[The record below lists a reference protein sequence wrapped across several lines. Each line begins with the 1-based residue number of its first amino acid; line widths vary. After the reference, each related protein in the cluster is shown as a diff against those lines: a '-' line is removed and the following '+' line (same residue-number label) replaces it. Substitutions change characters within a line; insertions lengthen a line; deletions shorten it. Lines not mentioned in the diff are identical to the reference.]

1 MIDDIETLGT
11 WEQRK
16 YKAQQLIETILVQA
30 DFFEMKTRTRPTVF
44 MSPDL
49 FQLIAAYS
57 RDLIVSRLPKDQT
70 ANTICGY
77 DLEILYDRKELLYVG
92 YKVLL

>member
-16 YKAQQLIETILVQA
+16 YKAQQLIETILVHA

-44 MSPDL
+44 MSHDL

-77 DLEILYDRKELLYVG
+77 DLEILYDRKDVIYVG